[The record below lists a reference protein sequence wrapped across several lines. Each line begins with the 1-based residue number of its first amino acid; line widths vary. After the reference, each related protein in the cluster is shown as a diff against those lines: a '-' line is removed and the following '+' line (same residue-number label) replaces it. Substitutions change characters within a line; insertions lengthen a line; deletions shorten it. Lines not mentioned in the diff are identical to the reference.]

1 MGRRPAL
8 AMQRPAFGG
17 MATDAW
23 PWVLVAEAEGLWAAH
38 CGAAAV
44 LLICPLL
51 GRRTLGGSRPLC
63 TYLAARLNEP
73 EDRPGHS
80 PLLAL
85 AAWQTMPALTA
96 MNLPPS
102 GAQVFRWRMFQ
113 EFQMIG
119 SVSVKLGRRVYS
131 ATLEYDSLI
140 GRGLR
145 GVRRRLETQPG
156 SPFGEVPAFAIAQTI
171 EDVTVEVDAP
181 GYAIGDMVLEVT
193 PTRLRLRAAG
203 RHGRPGTIGRPFDL
217 SVDLPEPVD
226 PDEVT
231 ATLEDGVLTARMVKA
246 AWVRGEA
253 RRVPVREA
261 SIPPEQAT
269 HESGQA
275 HA

>member
-1 MGRRPAL
+1 
-8 AMQRPAFGG
+8 
-17 MATDAW
+17 
-23 PWVLVAEAEGLWAAH
+23 
-38 CGAAAV
+38 
-44 LLICPLL
+44 
-51 GRRTLGGSRPLC
+51 
-63 TYLAARLNEP
+63 
-73 EDRPGHS
+73 
-80 PLLAL
+80 
-85 AAWQTMPALTA
+85 
-96 MNLPPS
+96 
-102 GAQVFRWRMFQ
+102 
-113 EFQMIG
+113 MIG
-119 SVSVKLGRRVYS
+119 SVSVKLGRTVYS

-145 GVRRRLETQPG
+145 GVRRQLATQLG
-156 SPFGEVPAFAIAQTI
+156 SPLGDVPAFAIAQTI

-203 RHGRPGTIGRPFDL
+203 RQGRPGTIGRPFDL

>member
-1 MGRRPAL
+1 
-8 AMQRPAFGG
+8 
-17 MATDAW
+17 
-23 PWVLVAEAEGLWAAH
+23 
-38 CGAAAV
+38 
-44 LLICPLL
+44 
-51 GRRTLGGSRPLC
+51 
-63 TYLAARLNEP
+63 
-73 EDRPGHS
+73 
-80 PLLAL
+80 
-85 AAWQTMPALTA
+85 
-96 MNLPPS
+96 
-102 GAQVFRWRMFQ
+102 
-113 EFQMIG
+113 MIG

-145 GVRRRLETQPG
+145 GVRRRLETQLG
-156 SPFGEVPAFAIAQTI
+156 SPLGDVPAFAIAQTI

-203 RHGRPGTIGRPFDL
+203 RQGRSGNIGRPFDL

-231 ATLEDGVLTARMVKA
+231 ATLEDGVLTVRMVKA

-253 RRVPVREA
+253 RRVPVRET

-269 HESGQA
+269 HEGGQA